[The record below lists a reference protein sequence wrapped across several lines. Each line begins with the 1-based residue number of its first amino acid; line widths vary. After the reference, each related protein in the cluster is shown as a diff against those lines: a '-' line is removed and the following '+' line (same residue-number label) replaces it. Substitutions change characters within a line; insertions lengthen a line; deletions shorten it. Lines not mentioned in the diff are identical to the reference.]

1 MKRDLVIGIDCS
13 TTATKAIA
21 WTTAGEVAAAGRGD
35 HVVRQ
40 PAPGRHEQA
49 ADQWWS
55 ALMAALRQ
63 VAAQI
68 DMRRVAGLAI
78 AHQRET
84 FVPVDAAGQPLC
96 DAILWLDDRA
106 AGLLP
111 VIEAAVG
118 GDRFHR
124 ITGKR
129 LSRNLT
135 IAKIAWLQRHEPE
148 LCAAAAWYLD
158 THAYLVHRL
167 TARIATGWGSADPTG
182 LFDMQAHAWHEELL
196 RVAGIAEAQLPTL
209 HPPAAYLAAV
219 TPAAAAACAL
229 PVGLPVFAGLGD
241 GQAAGL
247 GAGVVGYGP
256 AYLSLGTSV
265 ILGAHADT
273 YLTAAA
279 FRTTTAGL
287 PGACLLE
294 TALMAGT
301 YTIGWFLD
309 KFGRCASDPEDGS
322 DLDRWEAAAA
332 DLPPAAAGL
341 VLVPYW
347 NSVLNPYWDA
357 LASGIV
363 VGWRGV
369 HGPAHLYRAI
379 LEGIACEQ
387 RLCIEGIEAVTGRP
401 IRELIVMGG
410 GSRSALWRQIIA
422 DVTGKPVRCSRTAE
436 AAALGAGILAAAG
449 AGLFPDVRSAAAAM
463 SGREAI
469 GETPDPGRHEFYSR
483 LYEEVYRHLFPAVR
497 PYLDRL
503 AELIPNR
510 EDKT

>member
-1 MKRDLVIGIDCS
+1 MKRDLVIGVDCS

-21 WTTAGEVAAAGRGD
+21 WTATGEVAAAGRCD
-35 HVVRQ
+35 HAVAQ
-40 PAPGRHEQA
+40 PRPGWHEQA

-55 ALMAALRQ
+55 ALTAALRQ
-63 VAAQI
+63 VAAQV
-68 DMRRVAGLAI
+68 DVRRVAGLAI

-84 FVPVDAAGQPLC
+84 FVPVDAAGRPLR

-106 AGLLP
+106 AGLLSE
-111 VIEAAVG
+111 IEAAVG
-118 GDRFHR
+118 GDRFHQ

-148 LCAAAAWYLD
+148 LCAAAAGYLD

-167 TARIATGWGSADPTG
+167 TGRIATSWGSADPTG
-182 LFDMQAHAWHEELL
+182 LFDMQAHAWHEDLL
-196 RVAGIAEAQLPTL
+196 RVAGISAGQLPAL
-209 HPPAAYLAAV
+209 YPPAACLGAV
-219 TPAAAAACAL
+219 TPEAAAACRL

-247 GAGVVGYGP
+247 GAGVAGYGP

-265 ILGAHADT
+265 ILGAHADA
-273 YLTAAA
+273 YVAAAA
-279 FRTTTAGL
+279 FRTTTAGI

-301 YTIGWFLD
+301 YTIGWFLEQ
-309 KFGRCASDPEDGS
+309 FGRVAPASES
-322 DLDRWEAAAA
+322 EADLDRWGAAAA

-347 NSVLNPYWDA
+347 NSVLSPYWDA
-357 LASGIV
+357 RASGII

-379 LEGIACEQ
+379 LEGIAFEQ
-387 RLCIEGIEAVTGRP
+387 RLCIEGIEAATGRP
-401 IRELIVMGG
+401 IRELIAMGG

-422 DVTGKPVRCSRTAE
+422 DVTGKPVRRSRTAE

-463 SGREAI
+463 AGQEAA
-469 GETPDPGRHEFYSR
+469 GEAPDPGRHAFYSR
-483 LYEEVYRHLFPAVR
+483 VYEEVYRHLFPAVR

-503 AELIPNR
+503 AELTQDEEEQP
-510 EDKT
+510 